1 MKIDAKM
8 SSLVSWHW
16 HKAGFDEQWKY
27 LSEQLNSGKSQ
38 GETIWQTRFK
48 DVQLLDVPGE
58 NGGYRV
64 AYKNYEE
71 KRFWRY
77 FLHPSL
83 AAREAKGFEVVKS
96 LGIPAAE
103 VLAFGEIRKFF
114 NLKRAYFVTRFEEN
128 TETLLYFIGHPQEHE
143 TLLALLKENIR
154 YLAGLHAANYIHGGA
169 HPRNIL
175 FRRHE
180 NGTLESIWIDLAS
193 LREAGTGKRYWKYIL
208 TDLSDFT
215 EAFRLTQVELDIL
228 IAEYRKIHDIPVA
241 YKIRTDHERKF
252 SEAFL
257 LKP

>member
-16 HKAGFDEQWKY
+16 NKAGFDKQWEY
-27 LSEQLNSGKSQ
+27 LNCQLHSGGAP

-48 DVQLLDVPGE
+48 DVQLLSVPGE

-77 FLHPSL
+77 FLRPSL
-83 AAREAKGFEVVKS
+83 AAREAEGFEVVKS
-96 LGIPAAE
+96 LDIPAAE
-103 VLAFGEIRKFF
+103 VLAFGEIRSCL

-128 TETLLYFIGHPQEHE
+128 TETLLYFKEHPQEHE

-154 YLAGLHAANYIHGGA
+154 YLARLHAAGYIHGGA

-193 LREAGTGKRYWKYIL
+193 LRKAGTGKRYWKYIL

-215 EAFRLTQVELDIL
+215 EAFRLTQVELDML